1 MNIDKFKQQHVDIIK
16 CISDLRELSRSGVGD
31 NAEKISQLIISMSSM
46 IRLHLAVEDNTLY
59 PALKASSNSSLAR
72 MGERFQDEMGSIA
85 SAYLS
90 FARRWNTAA
99 NLRENPDEFRADA
112 NNVLKLLF
120 DRMRQEDT
128 EFYPAIEA
136 L

>member
-1 MNIDKFKQQHVDIIK
+1 MNIDKFKQQHIDIIK
-16 CISDLRELSRSGVGD
+16 CISDLRMLSRNGVSE
-31 NAEKISQLIISMSSM
+31 NAAEISQLIISMSSM

-59 PALKASSNSSLAR
+59 PALKASDNSPLAK
-72 MGERFQDEMGSIA
+72 MGEKFQDEMGSIA

-90 FARRWNTAA
+90 FARKWNTAA
-99 NLRENPDEFRADA
+99 NLRQNPEGFRADA
-112 NNVLKLLF
+112 NNVLKLLY
-120 DRMRQEDT
+120 DRMRQEDV